1 MHVDAA
7 QMDGYRAAVE
17 LQQEQ
22 ARVFVQ
28 TSIESYAALN
38 PGASVAD
45 LREHGKQALEHAMR
59 VYGDIACAA
68 ACAVYDEIAAS
79 LGYDVDPAVIF
90 NEVDGAAIDRDARY
104 FAGLVG
110 EGGAEEYARRMAFKA
125 YDHAKFS
132 ANRTMAG
139 NASRP
144 RDAEAGMRFARVP
157 TGRETCGFCL
167 LLASR
172 GFDYSTRE
180 AAGDIGARY
189 NSYHSHCD
197 CTVIAGDERA
207 TVDGYDPDWLTK
219 VYQDARAAVE
229 PSARADYDAA
239 GGKDGTGKSYDEYLR
254 DRIAKEISLR
264 DREWAWTGKRCSV
277 TVEPGAKPKKKE
289 SDVAN
294 RLIQHGFSVGFLR
307 PVNETGRRTADATLN
322 GVRFEF
328 KQPVGDEA
336 AMTIGKSTIDHQF
349 ESALGQS
356 GNLVLD
362 VTVIE
367 DYPGLSFDSLCDDSA
382 SLLHG
387 KWRPSFDQV
396 LVIGKADMRRYE
408 NA

>member
-1 MHVDAA
+1 M
-7 QMDGYRAAVE
+7 
-17 LQQEQ
+17 
-22 ARVFVQ
+22 
-28 TSIESYAALN
+28 
-38 PGASVAD
+38 
-45 LREHGKQALEHAMR
+45 
-59 VYGDIACAA
+59 
-68 ACAVYDEIAAS
+68 
-79 LGYDVDPAVIF
+79 
-90 NEVDGAAIDRDARY
+90 
-104 FAGLVG
+104 
-110 EGGAEEYARRMAFKA
+110 
-125 YDHAKFS
+125 
-132 ANRTMAG
+132 
-139 NASRP
+139 
-144 RDAEAGMRFARVP
+144 
-157 TGRETCGFCL
+157 
-167 LLASR
+167 
-172 GFDYSTRE
+172 
-180 AAGDIGARY
+180 
-189 NSYHSHCD
+189 
-197 CTVIAGDERA
+197 
-207 TVDGYDPDWLTK
+207 
-219 VYQDARAAVE
+219 YQDARATVE
-229 PSARADYDAA
+229 PGALEDWKAA

-294 RLIQHGFSVGFLR
+294 RLIQHGFNIGFLK

-336 AMTIGKSTIDHQF
+336 AMTIGNSTLDHQF

-362 VTVIE
+362 VIVIE

-396 LVIGKADMRRYE
+396 LVVGKADMRRYE